1 MTSKKI
7 NTLAWLLTNSLTFS
21 SSNNGKDKKDDKKKT
36 TGKQEEKQ
44 EQKPK
49 DEKDV
54 IIKNI
59 NDELIKIDNVF
70 SDKNHEKK
78 IKNFLDNLFKSVYVK
93 DTAKKYIL
101 NKQLTKDVLEK
112 NLKNCFFAY
121 NDTLDKTLFIFNE
134 DLTQEI
140 KKYKSNGNEL
150 KTKLKELLSKEG
162 NSNFIVIDII
172 AKNDNIID
180 KIDLF
185 RCTSPEDKSV
195 LKLKLEDE
203 EKDLLLEECNLFY
216 TNLERTEY
224 AVSSLGVNKE
234 NSLEDIKKRRSELK
248 ERLGKLTLLPQ
259 YIYLKEKTD
268 EGFDVKRQYTYTYK
282 LFNAFKK
289 KSLDEMTKEINELEK
304 KLEEKRKNDADY
316 RRKCEEQDKCGKE
329 YADELNKNAD
339 NVNKV
344 KDFIINFSQKCVDI
358 CSGTDF
364 TKKIDIK
371 SLFKNIFKDVNKAEY
386 KTSDETDLKEY
397 FEDNR
402 NFIYS
407 FFEKININFFSL
419 KTTFKKM
426 QDMLSYLEYYLKD
439 EVNSIRSGLLLE
451 RSASID

>member
-70 SDKNHEKK
+70 SNKNHEKK

-93 DTAKKYIL
+93 DSANKYIL

-121 NDTLDKTLFIFNE
+121 DNTLDKILFIFNE

-150 KTKLKELLSKEG
+150 KTKLKELLSREG

-172 AKNDNIID
+172 ANNDNKID
-180 KIDLF
+180 KIELF
-185 RCTSPEDKSV
+185 KCTSPEDKSV

-203 EKDLLLEECNLFY
+203 EKDLLLEECQCYYDQLKDVAMVYGVKN
-216 TNLERTEY
+216 
-224 AVSSLGVNKE
+224 LGVDKN
-234 NSLEDIKKRRSELK
+234 NSLDDIKKRKSELK
-248 ERLGKLTLLPQ
+248 EILSKRILWEQYFNLMQRIDKNLDLLIF
-259 YIYLKEKTD
+259 YNKN
-268 EGFDVKRQYTYTYK
+268 
-282 LFNAFKK
+282 FNAFKK
-289 KSLDEMTKEINELEK
+289 KSLDEMTKEIKELEK

-316 RRKCEEQDKCGKE
+316 MRKCEEQDKCGKE

-344 KDFIINFSQKCVDI
+344 KDFIKNFSHKCVDI

-364 TKKIDIK
+364 TKEIDIK
-371 SLFKNIFKDVNKAEY
+371 SLFKNIFKDVKKIEY
-386 KTSDETDLKEY
+386 VTGDETDLKQY

-439 EVNSIRSGLLLE
+439 EVDSISNGLLLE
-451 RSASID
+451 RIAAID

>member
-59 NDELIKIDNVF
+59 NDELIKIYNVF
-70 SDKNHEKK
+70 SNKNHEKK

-93 DTAKKYIL
+93 DSANKYIL

-121 NDTLDKTLFIFNE
+121 NNTLDKILFIFNE

-150 KTKLKELLSKEG
+150 KTKLKELLSREG

-180 KIDLF
+180 KIELF

-259 YIYLKEKTD
+259 YIYLKGKTD
-268 EGFDVKRQYTYTYK
+268 KGFDFKRQQTYTYR
-282 LFNAFKK
+282 LFNEFKK
-289 KSLDEMTKEINELEK
+289 KSLDDMTKEIENLEK
-304 KLEEKRKNDADY
+304 LLEEKRKNDDDY
-316 RRKCEEQDKCGKE
+316 MKKCEEQEKCGKE
-329 YADELNKNAD
+329 YAEELNKNAD

-344 KDFIINFSQKCVDI
+344 KDFINKFSQKCLDI
-358 CSGTDF
+358 CSNTEF
-364 TKKIDIK
+364 VKKIDIK

-439 EVNSIRSGLLLE
+439 EVNSIRNGLLFE
-451 RSASID
+451 IRAAID

>member
-1 MTSKKI
+1 M
-7 NTLAWLLTNSLTFS
+7 
-21 SSNNGKDKKDDKKKT
+21 
-36 TGKQEEKQ
+36 
-44 EQKPK
+44 
-49 DEKDV
+49 
-54 IIKNI
+54 
-59 NDELIKIDNVF
+59 
-70 SDKNHEKK
+70 
-78 IKNFLDNLFKSVYVK
+78 
-93 DTAKKYIL
+93 
-101 NKQLTKDVLEK
+101 
-112 NLKNCFFAY
+112 
-121 NDTLDKTLFIFNE
+121 
-134 DLTQEI
+134 
-140 KKYKSNGNEL
+140 
-150 KTKLKELLSKEG
+150 
-162 NSNFIVIDII
+162 
-172 AKNDNIID
+172 
-180 KIDLF
+180 
-185 RCTSPEDKSV
+185 
-195 LKLKLEDE
+195 
-203 EKDLLLEECNLFY
+203 
-216 TNLERTEY
+216 
-224 AVSSLGVNKE
+224 
-234 NSLEDIKKRRSELK
+234 
-248 ERLGKLTLLPQ
+248 TLLPQ

>member
-93 DTAKKYIL
+93 DSANKYIL

-121 NDTLDKTLFIFNE
+121 NNTLDKTLFIFNE

-150 KTKLKELLSKEG
+150 KTKLKELLSREG

-172 AKNDNIID
+172 AKNDNKID
-180 KIDLF
+180 KIELF
-185 RCTSPEDKSV
+185 KCTSSEDKSV

-203 EKDLLLEECNLFY
+203 EKDLLLEECELFY
-216 TNLERTEY
+216 TNLEGTVY

-234 NSLEDIKKRRSELK
+234 NSLEDIKKKRSELK
-248 ERLGKLTLLPQ
+248 ERLGRLTLLPQ
-259 YIYLKEKTD
+259 YIDLKEKTD
-268 EGFDVKRQYTYTYK
+268 ENFNFKINKVYK
-282 LFNAFKK
+282 YRLFNEFKK
-289 KSLDEMTKEINELEK
+289 KSLDEMTKEIENLEK
-304 KLEEKRKNDADY
+304 QLEEKRKNDDDY
-316 RRKCEEQDKCGKE
+316 SRKCEEQDKCGKE
-329 YADELNKNAD
+329 YAEELNKNED
-339 NVNKV
+339 SINKV
-344 KDFIINFSQKCVDI
+344 KDFIKKFSQKCVDI

-364 TKKIDIK
+364 TKEIDIN
-371 SLFKNIFKDVNKAEY
+371 SIFRDIFKGVKKAEY
-386 KTSDETDLKEY
+386 KTGDETDLKNY

-407 FFEKININFFSL
+407 FFEEININFFSL
-419 KTTFKKM
+419 KTKFKKM

-451 RSASID
+451 RIASID